1 MKIALVA
8 GETSG
13 DMLGA
18 GLLAALKKTH
28 PNLEALGVAGPFM
41 QATGCHTLFDM
52 ERLAV
57 MGFVEPLKRLPELI
71 KMRKSL
77 IEKIIAFQPDVFV
90 GIDAPAFNTGLELKL
105 KQAGIKTV
113 HYVSPSIWAWRQNRI
128 HKIKRAVDLMLTL
141 LPFENA
147 IYTQH
152 GVKNVFVG
160 HPLADEIPLE
170 VDQKAARAAL
180 GLHADKKI
188 MAILPG
194 SRQGEIQLL
203 TQPFLE
209 AAKRCYQADKGLAFV
224 VPMVSEVKRQL
235 FLEACDLIAPELP
248 IKVIVGESRTAMAAS
263 DVVLLSSGTATLEAM
278 LLGRPMVVAYKL
290 KALNY
295 AIAKRLVKCQHF
307 SLPNLLA
314 GKALVPEYI
323 QDKVIASD
331 LSDALM
337 HYVTTPKAVLRLQAT
352 FAELHQQLRQN
363 ANEKAAR
370 AVLALSFRT

>member
-1 MKIALVA
+1 MKISLVA

-18 GLLAALKKTH
+18 GLLKELKKTV
-28 PNLEALGVAGPFM
+28 PELQALGVAGPLM
-41 QATGCHTLFDM
+41 QAQGCRTLYDM

-71 KMRKSL
+71 KMRKAL
-77 IEKIIAFQPDVFV
+77 LKKIIDFNPDVFI
-90 GIDAPAFNTGLELKL
+90 GIDAPAFNTGLELQL
-105 KQAGIKTV
+105 KKAGIKVV
-113 HYVSPSIWAWRQNRI
+113 HYVSPSIWAWRKNRI

-147 IYTQH
+147 IYDQH
-152 GVKNVFVG
+152 EVKNCFVG

-170 VDQKAARAAL
+170 VNQKEARTQL
-180 GLHADKKI
+180 GLHNDKRLI
-188 MAILPG
+188 AMLPG
-194 SRQGEIQLL
+194 SRRSEIQLL

-224 VPMVSEVKRQL
+224 VPMVDEAKKRL

-248 IKVIVGESRTAMAAS
+248 VTVVIGQSRIAMAAS

-290 KALNY
+290 KSFNHM
-295 AIAKRLVKCQHF
+295 IAKRLVKLTSF

-314 GKALVPEYI
+314 GEALVPEYI
-323 QDKVIASD
+323 QDKVVASD
-331 LSDALM
+331 LCVSLM
-337 HYVTTPKAVLRLQAT
+337 HYLTTPKAVLRLQQQ
-352 FAELHQQLRQN
+352 FSECHLQLRQN
-363 ANEKAAR
+363 ANQKAAQ
-370 AVLALSFRT
+370 AVLDLIS